1 MTFNQRDH
9 RRSLLISG
17 AIIIILLFI
26 IYRLAGVLFPFAIG
40 GVLAY
45 MLFPIVRVLERVM
58 PWQERRPT
66 LSRVIAIAI
75 VIAVALGIIAG
86 SLVLIIPQIVNEA
99 TQFISNLPEIFQD
112 ARATVEQLN
121 REYTERIPEEI
132 KQNIEEGLAEAGN
145 ILLGAI
151 QDAFLRV
158 AGFITNAFSLVIGLS
173 IIPIFLFY
181 LLKDQKS
188 LSDGIYTPVPVAIR
202 PHLRNVAS
210 IINQIIGSY
219 IRGQLLLGVVV
230 GTLTALGLFLLG
242 IPFQVLLGIVA
253 GITELMPIIGPWI
266 GGAVGVLVTL
276 ATAPEKVVWVILLY
290 LGIQVLE
297 NSFLV
302 PRIQG
307 NALDLHPIAMMVVIV
322 IGSYLF
328 GLWGVILGPLVA
340 AVTKEVIKYFV
351 AQWNLP
357 ALPLGPLED
366 IEVASSLK
374 QQRLMVQPRQQ
385 GEACEDS
392 TNETSQSPN

>member
-40 GVLAY
+40 GALAY
-45 MLFPIVRVLERVM
+45 MLFPIVGVLERVM
-58 PWQERRPT
+58 PWQEKQPT
-66 LSRVIAIAI
+66 LSRIIAIAI
-75 VIAVALGIIAG
+75 VIVIALGIIAG
-86 SLVLIIPQIVNEA
+86 SLALIIPQIVNEA
-99 TQFISNLPEIFQD
+99 TLFIADLPEIFQD

-121 REYTERIPEEI
+121 REYTERIPEGI
-132 KQNIEEGLAEAGN
+132 KQNIEEGLANAGN
-145 ILLGAI
+145 ILLGAV
-151 QDAFLRV
+151 QDAFLRI
-158 AGFITNAFSLVIGLS
+158 AGFITNSFSLVIGLS
-173 IIPIFLFY
+173 VIPIFLFY
-181 LLKDQKS
+181 LLKDQRS

-242 IPFQVLLGIVA
+242 VPFQVLLGIVA
-253 GITELMPIIGPWI
+253 GITELVPIIGPWI

-276 ATAPEKVVWVILLY
+276 ATAPEKVIWVILLY

-307 NALDLHPIAMMVVIV
+307 NALDLHPIAMIVVIV
-322 IGSYLF
+322 IGSHLF
-328 GLWGVILGPLVA
+328 GLWGVILGPLLA
-340 AVTKEVIKYFV
+340 AVAKEVIKYFIDE
-351 AQWNLP
+351 WNLQ
-357 ALPLGPLED
+357 ALPLGSLED
-366 IEVASSLK
+366 IEVADEPAP
-374 QQRLMVQPRQQ
+374 M
-385 GEACEDS
+385 GEAQDGRQRTADEHLH
-392 TNETSQSPN
+392 

>member
-58 PWQERRPT
+58 PWQEKRPT

-75 VIAVALGIIAG
+75 VIVVALGIIAG
-86 SLVLIIPQIVNEA
+86 SLALIIPQIVNEA
-99 TQFISNLPEIFQD
+99 TLFIADLPEFFQA
-112 ARATVEQLN
+112 ARATIGQLN
-121 REYTERIPEEI
+121 REYTERIPEGI
-132 KQNIEEGLAEAGN
+132 KQNIEEGLANAGN
-145 ILLGAI
+145 ILLGAV

-158 AGFITNAFSLVIGLS
+158 AGFITNSFSLVIGLS
-173 IIPIFLFY
+173 VIPIFLFY

-230 GTLTALGLFLLG
+230 GMLTALGLFLLG
-242 IPFQVLLGIVA
+242 IPFQVLLGIIA
-253 GITELMPIIGPWI
+253 GITELVPIIGPWI

-276 ATAPEKVVWVILLY
+276 ATAPEKVIWVILLY

-307 NALDLHPIAMMVVIV
+307 NALDLHPIAMIVVIV
-322 IGSYLF
+322 IGSHLF
-328 GLWGVILGPLVA
+328 GLWGVILGPLLA
-340 AVTKEVIKYFV
+340 AVAKEVIKYFIDE
-351 AQWNLP
+351 WNRP
-357 ALPLGPLED
+357 ALPLGSLED
-366 IEVASSLK
+366 IEVADEPAP
-374 QQRLMVQPRQQ
+374 M
-385 GEACEDS
+385 GEAQDGRRRTGDEHLH
-392 TNETSQSPN
+392 